1 MLLASSQEVLGKFTN
16 KELISQAAFTSDYE
30 TLLRDGPDA
39 TGVFSRLS
47 TFLFT
52 SRHVT
57 SRHVTSRHV
66 TAISFIS
73 STRDEAGE
81 KRWSDLKAR
90 VVEHNIRMMAQYYT
104 KIRYCSSSLAL

>member
-57 SRHVTSRHV
+57 SRHVTSRDSH
-66 TAISFIS
+66 FIS

-104 KIRYCSSSLAL
+104 KIRYCYSPLTP